1 MPDRRR
7 HERVLRVGLLV
18 LLVALGA
25 LSLDRAW
32 RGRYD
37 FHHFFLDARYVW
49 EHRALNPRVGHSAS
63 DDERQLPFYLPV
75 VPLALAPLAALG
87 REPAAVVWAAAQVAV
102 LGLSLRALRR
112 WVEDRGDD
120 APAVFGVAT
129 LLAVPAFIEAARF
142 NQVSLFVLALI
153 VGGVEALERRPRT
166 AGVLFG
172 LAAVIKLLPL
182 LFLPWLLLKRRWSA
196 VAVMLVTILVI
207 AGVPPLVAFGPR
219 DTVAYHRQWWEYNIR
234 GEAGGGLLSPD
245 LPEHFIDRRNQS
257 IVQVL
262 ARWTWPGHPFRVAHQ
277 PTHLEPR
284 TCVTVAHAI
293 SAALLAG
300 LLWATRRPW
309 GRLSVHG
316 RRIEAAAYAV
326 GLLVFSPL
334 LRQYYLVWVFP
345 GLLLLARAA
354 AEPAGRAL
362 RRVGWAGVVVWTA
375 GMVAWVW
382 PVTRLLGAHLVMVI
396 AVGAL
401 LLLTATMER
410 TGVSAASPDT
420 TAPTLPQRL
429 PEREGSRGAAP

>member
-1 MPDRRR
+1 MPSGRRY
-7 HERVLRVGLLV
+7 ERVLRIGLLA
-18 LLVALGA
+18 LLAGLGL
-25 LSLDRAW
+25 LSLDRAR

-87 REPAAVVWAAAQVAV
+87 REPAALVWAAAQVAV
-102 LGLSLRALRR
+102 FGLSLRVLRR
-112 WVEDRGDD
+112 WVADCGDD

-142 NQVSLFVLALI
+142 NQVSLIVLALI
-153 VGGVEALERRPRT
+153 VGGVDALERRPRT

-172 LAAVIKLLPL
+172 VAAVIKLLPM
-182 LFLPWLLLKRRWSA
+182 LFLPWLVLKRRWSA
-196 VAVMLVTILVI
+196 VAVMLVTMVVV
-207 AGVPPLVAFGPR
+207 AGVPPLIAFGPR
-219 DTVAYHRQWWEYNIR
+219 DATTYHRQWWEYNIC
-234 GEAGGGLLSPD
+234 GEAGGGLLNPD

-262 ARWTWPGHPFRVAHQ
+262 ARWTWPGHPFRAAHQ

-284 TCVTVAHAI
+284 TCVTAAHAV

-309 GRLSVHG
+309 GRLSVNG

-354 AEPAGRAL
+354 ADPTVRAL
-362 RRVGWAGVVVWTA
+362 RRVAWAGLAVWTA
-375 GMVAWVW
+375 GMVAWIW
-382 PVTRLLGAHLVMVI
+382 PVTRLLGAHLIMVI
-396 AVGAL
+396 SLGVL
-401 LLLTATMER
+401 LLVAAATE
-410 TGVSAASPDT
+410 ASPASRASHDAT
-420 TAPTLPQRL
+420 HSALPHPP
-429 PEREGSRGAAP
+429 PEREGSAGATP

>member
-1 MPDRRR
+1 MPDHRRY
-7 HERVLRVGLLV
+7 ERLLRVGLLV

-49 EHRALNPRVGHSAS
+49 EHRALNPRVGHSAA

-102 LGLSLRALRR
+102 LGLSLRVLRR
-112 WVEDRGDD
+112 WVADRGDD

-182 LFLPWLLLKRRWSA
+182 LFLPWLVLKRRWSA
-196 VAVMLVTILVI
+196 VAVMLVTIVVVA
-207 AGVPPLVAFGPR
+207 AGPPLAAFGPR
-219 DTVAYHRQWWEYNIR
+219 VAATYHRQWWEYNIR
-234 GEAGGGLLSPD
+234 GEAGGGLLNPD

-257 IVQVL
+257 LVQVL
-262 ARWTWPGHPFRVAHQ
+262 ARWTWPEHPFRVAHQ

-284 TCVTVAHAI
+284 TCVATAHAV

-309 GRLSVHG
+309 GRLSVQG

-326 GLLVFSPL
+326 GLLLFSPL

-354 AEPAGRAL
+354 ADPAGRAL
-362 RRVGWAGVVVWTA
+362 RRVGWMGLSVWTA
-375 GMVAWVW
+375 GMVAWIW
-382 PVTRLLGAHLVMVI
+382 PVTRLLGAHLVMVS

-401 LLLTATMER
+401 LLVAATIER
-410 TGVSAASPDT
+410 RCASLANPDVVISDPP
-420 TAPTLPQRL
+420 PTP
-429 PEREGSRGAAP
+429 P